1 MGRPMTRGVYRT
13 RNKES
18 DSQYAHVE
26 YDIHA
31 DMDIPEQRY
40 RDRRYQPEFD
50 RLTWKNDYDAAEAV
64 KKA

>member
-1 MGRPMTRGVYRT
+1 MERPMTRGVYRT
-13 RNKES
+13 RNEES
-18 DSQYAHVE
+18 GAQYAHVE

-50 RLTWKNDYDAAEAV
+50 RLPWKNDYDAVKAV